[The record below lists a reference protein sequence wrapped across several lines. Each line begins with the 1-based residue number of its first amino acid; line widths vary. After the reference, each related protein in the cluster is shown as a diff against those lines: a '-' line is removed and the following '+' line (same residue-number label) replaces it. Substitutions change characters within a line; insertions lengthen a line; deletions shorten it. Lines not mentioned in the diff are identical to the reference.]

1 MIPLLKPSHSQAE
14 IDAVAQVLR
23 SGWWGNGPRCEE
35 FERELAQRAG
45 YAHCVTVNSATAA
58 LHLSLLACG
67 VGPGDEVVVPALTF
81 VSTALAVSY
90 TGAVPVFADVDPAT
104 LCLDWGDVAQVVT
117 DRTKAIIP
125 VDYAGLSA
133 GGDGIWNSWQLPV
146 IEDAAHAPLLPHHYG
161 DFVCYSFHP
170 VKPLATGDGGAI
182 LLDDET
188 LASRLRA
195 LRWCGIDRD
204 TWQRSQKRY
213 GWDYAIEEIGYKAH
227 WNDIQAA
234 IGLAQLKRFDHLLAE
249 RKMLAARYLDAMAG
263 CGLELPQWR
272 PEHIWH
278 LFVVRTETERR
289 NDLIDHLLARGV
301 SAGVHYKPLTH
312 YPMYA
317 DQPTP
322 PVTEH
327 EWRRMVTLP
336 LFAGMSEAEQG
347 LVIDAV
353 KEWCER

>member
-1 MIPLLKPSHSQAE
+1 MIPLLQPSTSKSANF
-14 IDAVAQVLR
+14 AVLDVLN
-23 SGWWGNGPRCEE
+23 SGWWGNGPRCAE
-35 FERELAQRAG
+35 FEAELARRTG

-67 VGPGDEVVVPALTF
+67 VGPGDDVIVPALTF

-90 TGAVPVFADVDPAT
+90 CGARPVFADVDPVT
-104 LCLDWGDVAQVVT
+104 LCLDPEDVAQVIT
-117 DRTKAIIP
+117 PRTKAIVP
-125 VDYAGLSA
+125 VDYAGLPATSA
-133 GGDGIWNSWQLPV
+133 WSSWRLPV
-146 IEDAAHAPLLPHHYG
+146 IEDAAHAPLLSNHYG

-204 TWQRSQKRY
+204 TWQRSQNRY
-213 GWDYAIEEIGYKAH
+213 GWDYCIEEIGYKCH

-234 IGLAQLKRFDHLLAE
+234 IGLAQLERFEEMLGQRTAIALRYMAE
-249 RKMLAARYLDAMAG
+249 LDG
-263 CGLELPQWR
+263 TGLELPAWSAD
-272 PEHIWH
+272 HIWH
-278 LFVVRTETERR
+278 LFVVRTEPERR
-289 NDLIDHLLARGV
+289 NDLIDHLLARGI
-301 SAGVHYKPLTH
+301 SAGVHYKPLTL
-312 YPMYA
+312 YKPYA

-322 PVTEH
+322 PVTAR

-347 LVIDAV
+347 LVIEAV
-353 KEWCER
+353 KEWCKQ